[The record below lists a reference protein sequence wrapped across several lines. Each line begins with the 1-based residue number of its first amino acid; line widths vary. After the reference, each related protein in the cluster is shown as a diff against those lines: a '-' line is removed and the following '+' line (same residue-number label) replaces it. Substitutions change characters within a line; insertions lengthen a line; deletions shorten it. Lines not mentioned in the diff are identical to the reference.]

1 VSVIDYSFRGPSTAV
16 KHRKGPEASDFPY
29 VPPCDRGAGPAANEY
44 IQRVP
49 KPEPSANPTIADVAR
64 HAGVSTATVSRVLNG
79 ADPVRAGL
87 RAQVEA
93 AVVALGYVPHAGAR
107 TMKLRRSGTLGAIFP
122 TIDNAI
128 FAKAIDALQRR
139 LAEAGYQLLIATSDY
154 DPRTEERAALTMLA
168 RGVDGLLLCGCGQD
182 ASLIERLRQR
192 GVPSVHVMSWP
203 VPPDRIGVG
212 FDNARAMGQVV
223 KYLLDLGHRRIAM
236 LAGVTRDNDRATER
250 VRGVREA
257 LAAAGLELPAARLAE
272 RRYGIAPAREGLRQ
286 LLSTKPAP
294 TAVICGNDVLAFG
307 ALLEAQRLGLAVP
320 GDLSIVGFDDLEL
333 AAQVQPALTTVRV
346 PAEDMWRCAAERLL
360 AALQGDELPRATEI
374 ELALVV
380 RGSTGPAPKVTAA
393 AKRQVRR

>member
-1 VSVIDYSFRGPSTAV
+1 VL
-16 KHRKGPEASDFPY
+16 
-29 VPPCDRGAGPAANEY
+29 PCGHGAGPAANEY

-49 KPEPSANPTIADVAR
+49 KPESSANPTIEDVAR
-64 HAGVSTATVSRVLNG
+64 HAGVSTATVSRVLNQT
-79 ADPVRAGL
+79 DPVRAGL
-87 RAQVEA
+87 RAKVEA
-93 AVVALGYVPHAGAR
+93 SVSALGYVPHAGAR
-107 TMKLRRSGTLGAIFP
+107 TMKLRKSGTLGAIFP

-182 ASLIERLRQR
+182 ASLIERLRRR

-286 LLSTKPAP
+286 LMSAKSAP

-320 GDLSIVGFDDLEL
+320 GALSIVGFDDLEL

-346 PAEDMWRCAAERLL
+346 PAEEMWRCAAERLL

-380 RGSTGPAPKVTAA
+380 RESSGPPAGGRA
-393 AKRQVRR
+393 RRR